1 MLRHPDFT
9 LYALNDKT
17 IAEHKSVHRGNKKV
31 KGRLKKDGWFA
42 EFLHYKNLQFLRH
55 LVHLLFK
62 EECPKIFKV
71 IKQVQKLQKQLEIE
85 KGQNTLKHK

>member
-17 IAEHKSVHRGNKKV
+17 IAEHKTVHRGNKKKLKV
-31 KGRLKKDGWFA
+31 DWKKDGWFA

-62 EECPKIFKV
+62 EECLKIFKV
-71 IKQVQKLQKQLEIE
+71 IKQVQKLQ
-85 KGQNTLKHK
+85 NC